1 MAGFID
7 NLQFDWGLNTIMWG
21 SGEGN
26 RAPQGCKITMN
37 FRPVHDIT
45 PGIDANGFN
54 RAPVY
59 KVGKH
64 VADVNDDFGVLSDPE
79 VE

>member
-1 MAGFID
+1 MWDTEAG
-7 NLQFDWGLNTIMWG
+7 
-21 SGEGN
+21 S
-26 RAPQGCKITMN
+26 RAPQGCKITMG
-37 FRPVHDIT
+37 FRPIHDIT

-64 VADVNDDFGVLSDPE
+64 SRDVHSDLGALSDKDE
-79 VE
+79 K